1 MANFRQIFEYYLRE
15 DVQNALLGVSGSRE
29 VAGVMRDGKFGT
41 RPNML
46 GYRNDILQMA
56 QSGSVAFHG
65 SVERWSNA
73 MSLSAGMKRQDLDK
87 LRTGW
92 DLLLDL
98 DFKIFEHA
106 KIAAKIFVDALKKH
120 GARNIFIKYT
130 GGKSFHIAIP
140 FESFPDNVN
149 YRPTRLQ
156 YPEIPETIVKYLNNF
171 VRDKLEREIFKI
183 EPDIEELAKKLNVPL
198 NELLK
203 EERKEFEIGLLG
215 SSHPRTV
222 QIKMLPESGLFSS
235 RHLFRLPYSLHES
248 SFLVSVP
255 IKISDIDDFKKEDAA
270 PEKVKVKEKFLFDVE
285 KLDADASGL
294 VIEALDWAAKEI
306 KPEPVKPKPVF
317 TEKSVITKEYFPP
330 CIMKILGGMSD
341 GRKRSLFILINFLR
355 NMNWQMDRIEEE
367 INEWNQRNN
376 PPLPSTYVRGQ
387 VKWFK
392 SNQKMMLP
400 PNCDNERFYKAMG
413 LYCGEEFHARIKNPV
428 NYVFVALKRKKN
440 AEKNPVKAKKKRP
453 ALGDE
458 VEFD

>member
-1 MANFRQIFEYYLRE
+1 MANFRQIFEYYSRE
-15 DVQNALLGVSGSRE
+15 DVQDALLSVSGSRE
-29 VAGVMRDGKFGT
+29 VAGVMRDGAFGT

-120 GARNIFIKYT
+120 GAKNIFIKYT

-149 YRPTRLQ
+149 YRLTRLQ
-156 YPEIPETIVKYLNNF
+156 YPEIPEIIVKYLNSF
-171 VRDKLEREIFKI
+171 VWERIEKEILRI
-183 EPDIEELAKKLNVPL
+183 EPDLELLAQKLGLPL
-198 NELLK
+198 NELVTPDGINQK
-203 EERKEFEIGLLG
+203 RI
-215 SSHPRTV
+215 
-222 QIKMLPESGLFSS
+222 LPESGLFSS

-255 IKISDIDDFKKEDAA
+255 LKISDIDDFRKEDAA
-270 PEKVKVKEKFLFDVE
+270 PEKVKVKENFLFDV
-285 KLDADASGL
+285 KKSDADASGL
-294 VIEALDWAAKEI
+294 VIEALDWAAKDT

-317 TEKSVITKEYFPP
+317 TEKSVITKEFFPP
-330 CIMKILGGMSD
+330 CIMKILVGMSD

-367 INEWNQRNN
+367 IDEWNQRNS
-376 PPLPSTYVRGQ
+376 PPLPATYIRGQ
-387 VKWFK
+387 VKWFRA
-392 SNQKMMLP
+392 NQKIMLP
-400 PNCDNERFYKAMG
+400 PNCNNERFYKAMG
-413 LYCGEEFHARIKNPV
+413 LYCGDEFHARIKNPV
-428 NYVFVALKRKKN
+428 NYVFAALKRKKN
-440 AEKNPVKAKKKRP
+440 AEKKPVKAKKKKP
-453 ALGDE
+453 AMGDE
-458 VEFD
+458 VEFY

>member
-1 MANFRQIFEYYLRE
+1 MANLRQAFGYYSRE
-15 DVQNALLGVSGSRE
+15 DVQNALLGVSNNRE

-46 GYRNDILQMA
+46 GYRNDILQMV
-56 QSGSVAFHG
+56 QSGSAAFHG
-65 SVERWSNA
+65 SVERWSNP
-73 MSLSAGMKRQDLDK
+73 MSLTAGMKRQDLDK
-87 LRTGW
+87 LRTGF

-106 KIAAKIFVDALKKH
+106 KIATVIFVDALKKH
-120 GARNIFIKYT
+120 GAKNIFIKYT

-156 YPEIPETIVKYLNNF
+156 YPEIPGIIVKYLNSF
-171 VRDKLEREIFKI
+171 VWEKI
-183 EPDIEELAKKLNVPL
+183 EKEILRMEPDLELLAQKLGLPL
-198 NELLK
+198 NELVTPDGINQK
-203 EERKEFEIGLLG
+203 RI
-215 SSHPRTV
+215 
-222 QIKMLPESGLFSS
+222 LPESGLFSS

-255 IKISDIDDFKKEDAA
+255 LKISDIDDFKKEDAA
-270 PEKVKVKEKFLFDVE
+270 PERIKVKEKFLFGVE
-285 KLDADASGL
+285 KLDADATGL
-294 VIEALDWAAKEI
+294 VIEALDWATKEI
-306 KPEPVKPKPVF
+306 KPEPEKPKSVF
-317 TEKSVITKEYFPP
+317 TEKSVITKEFFPP
-330 CIMKILGGMSD
+330 CIMKILVGMSD

-355 NMNWQMDRIEEE
+355 NMNWPMDRIEEE
-367 INEWNQRNN
+367 INEWNQRNS
-376 PPLPSTYVRGQ
+376 PPLPATYVRGQ

-392 SNQKMMLP
+392 SNQKVMLP

-428 NYVFVALKRKKN
+428 NYVFAALKRKKN
-440 AEKNPVKAKKKRP
+440 AEKKPVKAKKKTK
-453 ALGDE
+453 LGDE